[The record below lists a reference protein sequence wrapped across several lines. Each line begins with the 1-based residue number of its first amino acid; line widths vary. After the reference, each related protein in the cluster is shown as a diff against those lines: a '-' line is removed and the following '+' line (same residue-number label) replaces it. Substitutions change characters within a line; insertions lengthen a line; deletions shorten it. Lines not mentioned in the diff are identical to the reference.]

1 MATRKEINKQLIN
14 DANSVIENAFESTE
28 NYTDWLNYML
38 DCPRLSVNNM
48 AILHS
53 KYSHPIPKTKKQWE
67 SLGYKVTVP
76 LKEYTYLL
84 RPNKYD
90 GFYEHGQWT
99 SYKKA
104 TKEQKKAIERGE
116 IKRVQGISYVPYFTF
131 DISQTNASEEDILLQ
146 SEELIPKNYEFKEV
160 CENYAMDTQD
170 VINFIK
176 NEIKLYEK
184 DNDIKKEYIPMYEA
198 GIMYLATHRLGFD
211 AKVSN
216 FYLLHE
222 LDKNQLSECK
232 RIMRLM
238 LMDSDSIVDDLM
250 K

>member
-90 GFYEHGQWT
+90 GFY
-99 SYKKA
+99 
-104 TKEQKKAIERGE
+104 ERGE

-211 AKVSN
+211 AKISN
-216 FYLLHE
+216 FYLLHS